1 MARRHRSPQPADF
14 FWPAFQTGMMLFEA
28 QAVIALRLWGM
39 AGGWPM
45 GWQEH
50 VRMVTE
56 KAAAAGE
63 SGAAMMR
70 AAGNGPGAVALAG
83 VKPVRRRTRANVKRL
98 SRAAVRS

>member
-1 MARRHRSPQPADF
+1 MARHPRFPQPTDF
-14 FWPAFQTGMMLFEA
+14 FWPSFHAGMMLLEA

-50 VRMVTE
+50 LRMVTE

-70 AAGNGPGAVALAG
+70 ATGKGPGAVALAG

-98 SRAAVRS
+98 TRAAARS

>member
-1 MARRHRSPQPADF
+1 MARRPRLPQPTDF
-14 FWPAFQTGMMLFEA
+14 VWPAFHAGMMLAEA
-28 QAVIALRLWGM
+28 QVVIALRLWGM

-70 AAGNGPGAVALAG
+70 AAGKGPGAVALAG

-98 SRAAVRS
+98 SRAAAQN